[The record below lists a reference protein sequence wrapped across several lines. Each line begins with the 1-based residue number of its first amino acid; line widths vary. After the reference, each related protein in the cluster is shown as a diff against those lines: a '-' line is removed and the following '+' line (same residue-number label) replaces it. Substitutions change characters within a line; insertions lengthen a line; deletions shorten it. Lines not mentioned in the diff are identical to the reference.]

1 MLLEKAMCLDKKVA
15 RIGGRYLT
23 CLIHSDPGDD
33 DQPDVAGRLDH
44 LHGLRTTLFFL
55 IEHAVSVS
63 PKNQHNFK
71 IKQTNHINRMDMCNL

>member
-44 LHGLRTTLFFL
+44 LHGLRTTLFF
-55 IEHAVSVS
+55 
-63 PKNQHNFK
+63 F
-71 IKQTNHINRMDMCNL
+71 